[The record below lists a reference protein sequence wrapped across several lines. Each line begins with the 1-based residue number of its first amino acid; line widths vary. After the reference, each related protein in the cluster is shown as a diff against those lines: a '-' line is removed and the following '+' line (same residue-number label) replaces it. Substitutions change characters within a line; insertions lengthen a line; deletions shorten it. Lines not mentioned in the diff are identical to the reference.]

1 MLEIKPEEYSIKNVK
16 KEIISRMRST
26 VLAAS
31 ERLNK
36 IRMKYFPLAIAK
48 GEHFSF
54 NIATGEWLA
63 ILINWQEQKTDQNGP
78 KSNWKMWEQKQ

>member
-1 MLEIKPEEYSIKNVK
+1 
-16 KEIISRMRST
+16 MRST

-36 IRMKYFPLAIAK
+36 IRMEYFPLAIAK

-63 ILINWQEQKTDQNGP
+63 ILINW
-78 KSNWKMWEQKQ
+78 WE